1 MYKYYN
7 FNNIHMSETRYVL
20 LKSHYNEDQSI
31 IEVGVDEV
39 GRGSLAGPVTI
50 AACIMPNNFSHPL
63 VKDSKLLSE
72 KQKEEAYKIVM
83 ANAIAW
89 DVVHVNESII
99 EEMNILNATLHGMGK
114 ALEGVYAKK
123 DFDFVLVDGDQFHG
137 FEGKNFATI
146 VGGDNKYTS
155 IAAASII
162 AKVHRDNWMKECE
175 EGKIYG
181 WASNKGYGT
190 KQHIDAIKEHGS
202 CKYHRPSFISHIV
215 TTTAELF

>member
-1 MYKYYN
+1 
-7 FNNIHMSETRYVL
+7 MSDTRYVL

-50 AACIMPNNFSHPL
+50 AACIMPPDFSHPL

-83 ANAIAW
+83 SKAIAW
-89 DVVHVNESII
+89 EVVHVDEDII
-99 EEMNILNATLHGMGK
+99 ENMNILNATLYGMGK
-114 ALEGVYAKK
+114 ALEGVYIKH
-123 DFDFVLVDGDQFHG
+123 DFDFALIDGDQFHG
-137 FEGKNFATI
+137 FKDKSFATI

-162 AKVHRDNWMKECE
+162 AKVHRDNWMREHE
-175 EGKIYG
+175 DAKIYG

-190 KQHIDAIKEHGS
+190 KQHLAAIQEYGPSKN
-202 CKYHRPSFISHIV
+202 HRPSFISHLV
-215 TTTAELF
+215 TKTEELF

>member
-1 MYKYYN
+1 
-7 FNNIHMSETRYVL
+7 MSETRYVL

-31 IEVGVDEV
+31 VEVGVDEA

-89 DVVHVNESII
+89 DVVHVDQSII

-114 ALEGVYAKK
+114 ALEGVNAKI

-137 FEGKNFATI
+137 YNGKNFKTI

-175 EGKIYG
+175 DGKIYG

-215 TTTAELF
+215 TTTVELF

>member
-1 MYKYYN
+1 
-7 FNNIHMSETRYVL
+7 MSETRYVL

-31 IEVGVDEV
+31 TEVGVDEV

-83 ANAIAW
+83 SNAIAW
-89 DVVHVNESII
+89 DVIHVDESII
-99 EEMNILNATLHGMGK
+99 EEMNILNATLYGMGK
-114 ALEGVYAKK
+114 ALEGVQNKH
-123 DFDFVLVDGDQFHG
+123 DFDFALIDGDQFHG
-137 FEGKNFATI
+137 FKDKSFATI

-162 AKVHRDNWMKECE
+162 AKVHRDNWMREHE
-175 EGKIYG
+175 DAKIYG

-190 KQHIDAIKEHGS
+190 KQHLAAIQEHGPS
-202 CKYHRPSFISHIV
+202 KSHRPSFISHLI
-215 TTTAELF
+215 TKTAELF

>member
-1 MYKYYN
+1 
-7 FNNIHMSETRYVL
+7 MSETRYVL

-31 IEVGVDEV
+31 VEVGVDEV

-89 DVVHVNESII
+89 DVVHVDESII
-99 EEMNILNATLHGMGK
+99 ENMNILNATLHGMSK

>member
-72 KQKEEAYKIVM
+72 KQKDEAYKIVM

-89 DVVHVNESII
+89 DVVHVDESVI
-99 EEMNILNATLHGMGK
+99 EDMNILNATLHGMGK
-114 ALEGVYAKK
+114 ALEGVHAKT

-137 FEGKNFATI
+137 FEGKNFVTI

>member
-1 MYKYYN
+1 
-7 FNNIHMSETRYVL
+7 MSETRYVL
-20 LKSHYNEDQSI
+20 LKSHYNKDQSI
-31 IEVGVDEV
+31 IEVGVDEA

-50 AACIMPNNFSHPL
+50 AACIMPNHFSHPL

-83 ANAIAW
+83 TNAIAW
-89 DVVHVNESII
+89 EVVHVDESII
-99 EEMNILNATLHGMGK
+99 EDMNILNATLHGMGK
-114 ALEGVYAKK
+114 ALEGVNAKK

-137 FEGKNFATI
+137 YNGKNFKTI

-215 TTTAELF
+215 TTTVELF